1 MTSVEM
7 INKQANEMH
16 QLGMVFIAIAVV
28 FAIIAIILWRVLNI
42 SHSIKVVTGVGIDK
56 ELKKIKEE
64 AKDGSRYYQN
74 KGTKPIITWNTSGL
88 LKRDKSGELEEK
100 TTLLEEI
107 DDSDMQTTVLD
118 PKEYGFVIEEDI
130 RITGTDKSI

>member
-1 MTSVEM
+1 
-7 INKQANEMH
+7 MH

-74 KGTKPIITWNTSGL
+74 KGTKQIITWNTSGL
-88 LKRDKSGELEEK
+88 LKWDKSGELEEK
-100 TTLLEEI
+100 TTVLEEI

-130 RITGTDKSI
+130 RIAGTDKSI

>member
-74 KGTKPIITWNTSGL
+74 KGTKQIITWNTSGL
-88 LKRDKSGELEEK
+88 LKWDKSGELEEK
-100 TTLLEEI
+100 TTVLEEI
-107 DDSDMQTTVLD
+107 DDSDMQTIVLD

-130 RITGTDKSI
+130 RIAGTDKSI

>member
-74 KGTKPIITWNTSGL
+74 KGTKQIITWNTSGL
-88 LKRDKSGELEEK
+88 LKWDKSGELEEK
-100 TTLLEEI
+100 TTVLEEI

-130 RITGTDKSI
+130 RIAGTDKSI